1 MRRRPGYALNSLHIS
16 GSCDNSL
23 KISLMLSSSLN
34 IFWSQDLSSGKEKNS
49 IPSSD
54 CVNLITRSPYMPY
67 HESLC
72 FSQRKTCPLFML
84 MMGSKVEKKC
94 LHLRY
99 IYSRVIIELFQVKL
113 NSNVTLKRPTS
124 IICFVSD
131 GCPPSLLFSNCLQ
144 KQFCFNY
151 TS

>member
-49 IPSSD
+49 IPLSD
-54 CVNLITRSPYMPY
+54 CVNLITWSPCMPY
-67 HESLC
+67 HESSC

-84 MMGSKVEKKC
+84 MIGSKVGKKEDC
-94 LHLRY
+94 TPN
-99 IYSRVIIELFQVKL
+99 IYNPCIIEPFQVVL
-113 NSNVTLKRPTS
+113 NSNGTAHGM
-124 IICFVSD
+124 ICSARSTCVS
-131 GCPPSLLFSNCLQ
+131 PSYFHLSAEAILF
-144 KQFCFNY
+144 
-151 TS
+151 